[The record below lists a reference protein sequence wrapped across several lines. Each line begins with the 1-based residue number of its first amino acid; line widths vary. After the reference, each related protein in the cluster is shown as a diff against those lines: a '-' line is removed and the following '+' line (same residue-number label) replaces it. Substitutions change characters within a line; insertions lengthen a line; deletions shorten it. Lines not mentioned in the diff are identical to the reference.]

1 MELLTCLVTPKLEE
15 HECDRYMFLLA
26 EGKVLYRANAWNK
39 NDIFSVISV
48 QTKSIS
54 VDGFNVIP
62 YIESSEYIEKLHNNG
77 ELDSY
82 FKILDNQT
90 ESNYWAAVHYAKDNG
105 LTVVM
110 TVSENPSDLQSIV
123 GLVEYYKLERVLS
136 NRFDS
141 ILIMKQ
147 ENVESAKTILGLL
160 NIPTYVV
167 TV

>member
-1 MELLTCLVTPKLEE
+1 MELLTCLVTPRLEE
-15 HECDRYMFLLA
+15 YECDRYMFLMA
-26 EGKVLYRANAWNK
+26 EGKVLYRADAWNK

-54 VDGFNVIP
+54 VDGFNDIP

-77 ELDSY
+77 ELNSY
-82 FKILDNQT
+82 FKIIDNQSA
-90 ESNYWAAVHYAKDNG
+90 SNYWAAVHYANDNG